1 MLKKTIIFRGILI
14 NFKRLVEIYCH
25 ENNDAQIDATNIT
38 ASHIIKS
45 IIIPKIIG
53 YTYIS
58 EKIMFFKIDTHSILN
73 YCDYVIGYNL
83 DTIEFVSHNNK
94 TNKWS
99 INNNATI
106 IDTTTK
112 PDLDN
117 QLILLSKYYN
127 VDDNLI
133 KNWIQPTEYI

>member
-1 MLKKTIIFRGILI
+1 MLKKAIIFRGILI

-94 TNKWS
+94 TN
-99 INNNATI
+99 